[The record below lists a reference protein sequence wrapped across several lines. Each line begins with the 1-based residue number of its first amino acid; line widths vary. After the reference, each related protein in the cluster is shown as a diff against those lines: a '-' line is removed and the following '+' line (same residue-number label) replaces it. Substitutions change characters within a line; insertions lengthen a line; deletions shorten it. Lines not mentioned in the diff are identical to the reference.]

1 VWNLLFL
8 FSASLPASAMVSPR
22 KKIEAERERLLRDRS
37 ASFEKIHARVKERE
51 EKRTRERAIPF
62 FPNQKRPQKRREKK
76 HKRRTKLHT
85 PLTTNP

>member
-51 EKRTRERAIPF
+51 EKRERERA
-62 FPNQKRPQKRREKK
+62 
-76 HKRRTKLHT
+76 
-85 PLTTNP
+85 